1 MLNLTHAWR
10 RNLALGAFTLGL
22 SSSLLAVEITKT
34 PDLGTFWNPLS
45 PAGGTYVYANSFV
58 APVTGAVTSLGLWM
72 NTMVEDATTAVTLQV
87 WGGTIV
93 DGPDYAQ
100 VLAST
105 AGVSGMSGP
114 LALYTASTISSSVL
128 TAGQTYWFAATAV
141 GASGSGR
148 YQVGGHTP
156 NSIYV
161 DNGTFWYS
169 NNPSGQTFDGQR
181 LVPEMAFK
189 VVMGE
194 GNAVPDGGATA
205 LLLALPALA
214 LVGNAARRR
223 RA

>member
-1 MLNLTHAWR
+1 MLNLTHALG
-10 RNLALGAFTLGL
+10 RNLALGALTLGL

-34 PDLGTFWNPLS
+34 PDLGAFWNPLS
-45 PAGGTYVYANSFV
+45 PGGTYVYANSFV
-58 APVTGAVTSLGLWM
+58 APVTGTVTSLGLWM
-72 NTMVEDATTAVTLQV
+72 NTMIEDASTAVTLQV
-87 WGGTIV
+87 WGGTIL

-114 LALYTASTISSSVL
+114 LALYTANTISSSVL

-148 YQVGGHTP
+148 YQVGAHTP
-156 NSIYV
+156 NSVYL

-169 NNPSGQTFDGQR
+169 NDPAGHNFDGQS

-214 LVGNAARRR
+214 LVGNATRRR